1 MSRLVK
7 KNVIMDAEAMRR
19 AIVRIAHE
27 IIEKN
32 KGVGNVILV
41 GIRTRGVPLA
51 QRIAKEIENIENVN
65 VPVGFLDITL
75 YRDDL
80 STLAYNPI
88 VHGTELDF
96 NISRKVIILV
106 DDVLYTGRTIRAAL
120 DALIDMGRPKAI
132 ELAVLIDRGHKELPI
147 RADFVGKNVPTA
159 HKEIIDVT
167 LKESDEI
174 DEVIISEIAED

>member
-1 MSRLVK
+1 MNRLVK

-32 KGVGNVILV
+32 KGVENIILV

-51 QRIAKEIENIENVN
+51 QRIAREIENIENVK

-80 STLAYNPI
+80 STLDYNPV
-88 VHGTELDF
+88 VHGTEIESD
-96 NISRKVIILV
+96 ISGKVIVLV

-159 HKEIIDVT
+159 QKEIIDVA
-167 LKESDEI
+167 LNESDKT
-174 DEVIISEIAED
+174 DEVIIGEIVVD

>member
-96 NISRKVIILV
+96 NISGKVIILV